1 MISGE
6 GLPSEKD
13 SVHECQCCEL
23 EHRMKAVMSQSRW
36 SPQQVSQHVACQT
49 VTTGD
54 SVHVSDL
61 NMGDSCSGDEAHLAQ
76 VML

>member
-1 MISGE
+1 
-6 GLPSEKD
+6 
-13 SVHECQCCEL
+13 
-23 EHRMKAVMSQSRW
+23 MKAVMSQSRW